1 MIKQRKMAAAVR
13 GSLIKAGLLAS
24 AAALSSTAL
33 AQEEN
38 LELEEVVITGSRITV
53 PGVVSSSPITSVGA
67 EEIKFQQT
75 VSVERVLRDLP
86 STIPG
91 DGSNVNNGTAGQA
104 TIDLRGLGPER
115 NLILMNGRRMTPFN
129 YDGEVDTNTI
139 PTALIERIDV
149 VTGGASAVYGS
160 DAIAGAINFVMKD
173 DFEGMELDLGT
184 SQSGDNDAET
194 DWATLTVGANI
205 AGDRGNVVMSVGWN
219 ERKALLLGERPF
231 GTLGIDTATG
241 AGLDEFNAGVSP
253 LPPSDPG
260 CTGPSVVDFVN
271 GSGST
276 TSIPTR
282 FALVGDG
289 RSAAQFRDDRTLS
302 QPECSRFNFNPFNY
316 FQTPN
321 ERYNATAIGHFD
333 LNDNH
338 SVYSTI
344 NFANNTITQ
353 QVAPSGTFGQTFD
366 LPLANAFLS
375 DQARQYIIDAGNSAL
390 EADLLNPEGVNNWQ
404 DINGNGIV
412 DEADYLQVQ
421 LRRRTL
427 ELGFRSEEY
436 DSDYFQIVSGFEGD
450 LPFLEEWR
458 YDVGFQYGESN
469 LTTVRD
475 GYTNLTNIQ
484 NALDSTDGVTCANG
498 DSTCVPIDLFG
509 GFGTITPEMAAYA
522 RAIALQRQEVEQT
535 IYYASFNGPVDV
547 IRLPTADEPLAL
559 AVGYEHR
566 NETGSLNPDECLK
579 LAPSSCQG
587 GAGGN
592 LLPIAGEYTVEE
604 FFIEGFMPLLNGMAF
619 AEELSLEFGWRTSDY
634 TSVGTVD
641 TWKLGLA
648 WRPIDSVLIRV
659 MEQEANRAPNIGE
672 LFSPVTTNLDNAK
685 QDPCS
690 VANAGNIDAT
700 LRALCE
706 STGMTPAQ
714 VGNVQDVISGQV
726 NTFSGSDPS
735 NPPDSETAE
744 TFTAGIVWTPDLGFF
759 DYTTVSVDY
768 WDIEITDIIGEFSA
782 QEILDACYVAG
793 QASECA
799 KIDRVAGDLTIS
811 GAGIN
816 RLTTNLEF
824 YDAEGVDVGFNF
836 GFDIGKYGN
845 LDFSGNLTKYLT
857 NEQQSSTLVPVIDCK
872 GFYGTTCDPVSDIRW
887 VQRTTWTW
895 DAFTLSLNWRH
906 IGSVDIEPPEEA
918 SVDPRFRSIDSY
930 DYFDLYASYQLS
942 WNGDFTLSL
951 SVDNITEEDPPIL
964 GQDAGDTS
972 SNFGNTFP
980 SNYDVIGRYY
990 TFNLNYR
997 F

>member
-1 MIKQRKMAAAVR
+1 MNKPKLLAAAVR
-13 GSLIKAGLLAS
+13 GCLINAGIALGAT
-24 AAALSSTAL
+24 ALSGAAL

-38 LELEEVVITGSRITV
+38 LALEEVVITGSRITV
-53 PGVVSSSPITSVGA
+53 PGVVSSSPITSVSS
-67 EEIKFQQT
+67 EEIKFQQQ
-75 VSVERVLRDLP
+75 VSVERVLRNLP
-86 STIPG
+86 STIPA

-129 YDGEVDTNTI
+129 YDGEVDTNTV

-149 VTGGASAVYGS
+149 ITGGASAVYGS
-160 DAIAGAINFVMKD
+160 DAMAGAVNFVMKR
-173 DFEGMELDLGT
+173 DFEGMELDIGT
-184 SQSGDNDAET
+184 SESGDDDAET
-194 DWATLTVGANI
+194 DWVNLTVGANI
-205 AGDRGNVVMSVGWN
+205 AGNRGNVVMSVGWN
-219 ERKALLLGERPF
+219 ERKSLLLGERDF
-231 GTLGIDTATG
+231 GLLGIDTATG
-241 AGLDEFNAGVSP
+241 SGLQEYNAGIAPAPPTDP
-253 LPPSDPG
+253 L
-260 CTGPSVVDFVN
+260 CTGPDVVDIT

-276 TSIPTR
+276 TAIPTR
-282 FALVGDG
+282 FNLVGDG
-289 RSAAQFRDDRTLS
+289 RSAGQFRDDRTLG
-302 QPECSRFNFNPFNY
+302 QPECSRFNFNPYNY

-321 ERYNATAIGHFD
+321 ERWNATAIGHFD
-333 LNDNH
+333 LTDEH

-366 LPLANAFLS
+366 VPLANAFLS
-375 DQARQYIIDAGNSAL
+375 DQARQYMIDAGNSAL
-390 EADLLNPEGVNNWQ
+390 EAGLLNPPGVNNWQ
-404 DINGNGIV
+404 DINGNGVV
-412 DEADYLQVQ
+412 DEADYLQLQ

-427 ELGFRSEEY
+427 ELGTRSEEY
-436 DSDYFQIVSGFEGD
+436 DSDYFQIVTGFEGD
-450 LPFLEEWR
+450 LPFVDEWR
-458 YDVGFQYGESN
+458 YDVGLQYGESN

-484 NALDSTDGVTCANG
+484 NALDSVDGVTCKNG

-509 GFGTITPEMAAYA
+509 GFGTITQEMAGYA

-535 IYYASFNGPVDV
+535 IYYATFNGPVDF
-547 IRLPTADEPLAL
+547 IRLPTADDSLAF

-566 NETGSLNPDECLK
+566 NESGSLNPDECLK

-592 LLPIAGEYTVEE
+592 LLPIDGQYTVEE
-604 FFIEGFMPLLNGMAF
+604 FYMEGFLPLIDGMTGAQ
-619 AEELSLEFGWRTSDY
+619 ELVLEFGWRTSDY
-634 TSVGTVD
+634 TSVGSVD
-641 TWKLGLA
+641 TWKLGLN
-648 WRPIDSVLIRV
+648 WRPIESLLVRV
-659 MEQEANRAPNIGE
+659 MEQEANRAPNVGE

-690 VANAGNIDAT
+690 IANAGNINAQ
-700 LRALCE
+700 LAALCV
-706 STGMTPAQ
+706 STGMTPQQ

-726 NTFSGSDPS
+726 NTFSGSDPG
-735 NPPDSETAE
+735 NPPDSEKAE
-744 TFTAGIVWTPDLGFF
+744 TFTAGIVWTPELSFF
-759 DYTTVSVDY
+759 DYTTLSIDY
-768 WDIEITDIIGEFSA
+768 YDIEITDTIGEFSA

-793 QASECA
+793 QAGECA

-816 RLTTNLEF
+816 RLTTNLNF
-824 YDAEGVDVGFNF
+824 DQAEGVDVGFNF

-845 LDFSGNLTKYLT
+845 LDFSGNITKYLT
-857 NEQQSSTLVPVIDCK
+857 QESQSSSLVPVIDCK
-872 GFYGTTCDPVSDIRW
+872 GYYGTSCDPLSDIRW
-887 VQRTTWTW
+887 TQRTSWNW
-895 DAFTLSLNWRH
+895 DAFTLSLLWRH
-906 IGSVDIEPPEEA
+906 IGSVDIEPPEESA
-918 SVDPRFRSIDSY
+918 VDPRFRSIDSY
-930 DYFDLYASYQLS
+930 DYFDLYASYQLT

-951 SVDNITEEDPPIL
+951 GVDNITDEEPPIV

-980 SNYDVIGRYY
+980 SNYDVLGRMY